1 MVAHI
6 VTQSADLSGR
16 DSRRSACAR
25 RTLRPLPAPWP
36 ESPKLTG
43 PVKHSPEPVDRC
55 DKKPAAAIVCGPK
68 TQRRLNGANLRV
80 SILESGEATGVDAR
94 HAPVPECVSRTNAR
108 LAAHCRFDSLAKYR
122 AEPHHSASPNLRKSR
137 GLPSGGHAMSPVAAS
152 GPARWRPQELP
163 GIRVLGFDRSP
174 PF

>member
-137 GLPSGGHAMSPVAAS
+137 QLV
-152 GPARWRPQELP
+152 
-163 GIRVLGFDRSP
+163 VD
-174 PF
+174 